1 MAKLVVSISFAK
13 DNPDKAT
20 IGMVVANAGVASG
33 QETIAFFSSEGVL
46 LGTKGYADDIHEDG
60 FAPLKDLLDSFIE
73 NGGELWFCA
82 PCCKKRGIADENLV
96 ASSKIVGGAKLVEVL
111 SQGAASISY

>member
-1 MAKLVVSISFAK
+1 MGKLVVSITFAA

-46 LGTKGYADDIHEDG
+46 LGRKGYADSIHEDG
-60 FAPLKDLLDSFIE
+60 FAPLKDLFDSFIE
-73 NGGELWFCA
+73 NGGILWFCA
-82 PCCKKRGIADENLV
+82 PCCKKRGIAEEDLLPG
-96 ASSKIVGGAKLVEVL
+96 SKIVGGAKLVEVL
-111 SQGAASISY
+111 SQGAASVSY